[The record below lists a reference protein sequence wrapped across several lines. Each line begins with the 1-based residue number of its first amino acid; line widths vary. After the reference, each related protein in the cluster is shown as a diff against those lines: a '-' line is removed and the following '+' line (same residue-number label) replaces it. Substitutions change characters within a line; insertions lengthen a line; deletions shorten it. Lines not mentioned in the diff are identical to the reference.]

1 MPPGIVV
8 GRIAGVYGVRGW
20 LRLQSFTEPADE
32 LLGFGPLLIGD
43 GSAAR
48 TYEVLEKKPHG
59 KGFIIRLS
67 GLSDRDQALALVG
80 KDIRVDRAVLAEP
93 GPGTY
98 YWADLEGLRVRSVEG
113 AELGRV
119 AELMATGAN
128 DVLVVEGERRRL
140 IPFVPDQVVKTV
152 DLDSGLIVVDWDPA
166 F

>member
-20 LRLQSFTEPADE
+20 VRLQSFTEPEDE
-32 LLGFGPLLIGD
+32 LLSYAPLLIGD

-48 TYEVLEKKPHG
+48 TYEVVENKRHG
-59 KGFIIRLS
+59 KGFIVRLS
-67 GLSDRDQALALVG
+67 GISDRDQALALVG
-80 KDIRVDRAVLAEP
+80 RDIRVDRSVLVDPE
-93 GPGTY
+93 PGTY